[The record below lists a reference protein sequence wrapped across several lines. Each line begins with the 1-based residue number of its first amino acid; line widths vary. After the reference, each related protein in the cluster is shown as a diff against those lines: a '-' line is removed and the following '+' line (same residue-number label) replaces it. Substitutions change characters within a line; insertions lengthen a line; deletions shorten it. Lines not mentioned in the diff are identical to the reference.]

1 MAVDVG
7 DGFADRPLV
16 EDAFLVEHAGQES
29 RGAEEVNLAGDAF
42 GVVEDAAEGVVA
54 EELAALETCDP
65 HSAPDFDICRIIF
78 AVELI
83 GKYAWLHDNTSIRI

>member
-29 RGAEEVNLAGDAF
+29 RGAEEVELAGDAF

-54 EELAALETCDP
+54 EELAALETGDVNVVLNVG
-65 HSAPDFDICRIIF
+65 D
-78 AVELI
+78 AVL
-83 GKYAWLHDNTSIRI
+83 